1 MEIYRKIVGIG
12 SIVLGIVLLVLLY
25 FVEVPDKFS
34 SIMLMSLFI
43 GWIFPFIA
51 LILSGIGILIHSNYL
66 VTLIFNIINILVLLF
81 MIFLVG
87 KIYSSKFL
95 IILIEYI
102 IMLGITI
109 ADIVYLIINR
119 DEIITDNYKRNYLD

>member
-12 SIVLGIVLLVLLY
+12 SIVLGIVLLVLLH

>member
-12 SIVLGIVLLVLLY
+12 SIVLGIVLLVLLH

-66 VTLIFNIINILVLLF
+66 VTLLFNIINILVLLF